1 MTTNT
6 QLHYLKTSLLV
17 ESFVTVHPETG
28 ANTWAAYCRP
38 LERIEYAETPAAA
51 VEKIKEWFQTRQRL
65 AEEERRKLE
74 QEIKPLED
82 ESDAKHLAKIA
93 DEQIAQIG
101 RAFCAVVE
109 DSYNSPEKIIK
120 ISTTPEAPAPDTFET
135 KIDEII
141 NNGEPSET
149 NTGRKRKKP

>member
-1 MTTNT
+1 MT
-6 QLHYLKTSLLV
+6 QLHYLKTSLLI

-38 LERIEYAETPAAA
+38 LDKIEYAETPAAA

-65 AEEERRKLE
+65 AEEERRKIE
-74 QEIKPLED
+74 SALED
-82 ESDAKHLAKIA
+82 ECDTKHLEKIA
-93 DEQIAQIG
+93 DEQIAQ
-101 RAFCAVVE
+101 
-109 DSYNSPEKIIK
+109 PE
-120 ISTTPEAPAPDTFET
+120 TPDTFET